1 MISSQ
6 TIRFLQGDNIGSN
19 RCYSFNSMFFVTS
32 EAVYRDSSQGFEKV
46 TKFKVLVVNRVWI

>member
-1 MISSQ
+1 MISSL
-6 TIRFLQGDNIGSN
+6 TRFLQGDNIGSN

-46 TKFKVLVVNRVWI
+46 TKFKILVVNRVWI

>member
-1 MISSQ
+1 MISSL

-32 EAVYRDSSQGFEKV
+32 EAVYRDSSQWFKKV
-46 TKFKVLVVNRVWI
+46 TKFKVIVVNRVWI